1 MSGTNCSRTPSEPG
15 AVAEALLAAAWC
27 LPSAALAGF
36 LATQLGVWKIPPTT
50 TMLLGSPAAL
60 LVGRPVFWGLAL
72 SFLFRR
78 MKLLPLIVCGVW
90 LDQLLLG
97 VAQVES
103 ANDLGFWVC
112 EAFAVATCLAPAHL
126 FVHWT
131 RERQHLTARNLMHL
145 LFHGALF
152 IVIYPMLLEQ
162 ITGGNFRAA
171 AERSS
176 ALNKIEL
183 QLLAIPCVLLLTAM
197 QKFHARGRG
206 TPMPGDAP
214 RHLVISGVY
223 AYVANPMQI
232 GKFGVLLG
240 WSLFLRNPWIS
251 GVAGFGLFY
260 SLTVARLNEDRD
272 LAQRFGFRWLEY
284 RRHVRRWSPR
294 WKPWTPNALA
304 ADSAT
309 LYLDLACGPCGHL
322 ARWFAAQCPIG
333 LRVLSLGLLPCPVP
347 ARMTYRSAEGG
358 PEFQGMAALARALE
372 HVNLA
377 WAFCGWMLRLPLIC
391 WFAEIIADAV
401 GPSRAEHCRSR
412 EHPAGHVVLDC
423 VSAQK

>member
-1 MSGTNCSRTPSEPG
+1 MNGTNGSRAASELST
-15 AVAEALLAAAWC
+15 AAEALLAAAWC

-36 LATQLGVWKIPPTT
+36 LATQLGVWKIPPAT
-50 TMLLGSPAAL
+50 TMLLGSPAVL
-60 LVGRPVFWGLAL
+60 LAGRAVFWGLTL

-78 MKLLPLIVCGVW
+78 MKLLPLILCGVW
-90 LDQLLLG
+90 LDRLLFG
-97 VAQVES
+97 VVRVES

-112 EAFAVATCLAPAHL
+112 EVFALAACLVPAHL

-131 RERQHLTARNLMHL
+131 RERKHLATRNVMHL

-152 IVIYPMLLEQ
+152 IVVYPMVLEQ

-197 QKFHARGRG
+197 QEFHARGRG

-214 RHLVISGVY
+214 RHLVTSGIY

-240 WSLFLRNPWIS
+240 WSLFWRNPWIS
-251 GVAGFGLFY
+251 GVAAIGLFY

-272 LAQRFGFRWLEY
+272 LGQRFGGKWLEY
-284 RRHVRRWSPR
+284 RQHVPRWLPR
-294 WKPWTPNALA
+294 WKPWIPNAPV

-309 LYLDLACGPCGHL
+309 LYLDLACGPCAHL
-322 ARWFAAQCPIG
+322 ARWFAVQRPTA
-333 LRVLSLGLLPCPVP
+333 LRVLSLGLLPQPT
-347 ARMTYRSAEGG
+347 RMTYRSAQSG
-358 PEFQGMAALARALE
+358 PEFQGMAALARGLE

-377 WAFCGWMLRLPLIC
+377 WAFCGWMLRLPPIC
-391 WFAEIIADAV
+391 WLADMIADAV
-401 GPSRAEHCRSR
+401 GPWRAEHCRAR
-412 EHPAGHVVLDC
+412 QHPTGRAVLDYF
-423 VSAQK
+423 SAQK

>member
-1 MSGTNCSRTPSEPG
+1 MSGTNCSRAPSELS
-15 AVAEALLAAAWC
+15 ALAAALLAAAWC

-36 LATQLGVWKIPPTT
+36 LATQLGVWEIPPAT

-60 LVGRPVFWGLAL
+60 LLGRPVFWGLAL

-78 MKLLPLIVCGVW
+78 MQLLPLIVCGVW
-90 LDQLLLG
+90 LDQLLFG

-112 EAFAVATCLAPAHL
+112 EAFAVATCLVPAHL

-131 RERQHLTARNLMHL
+131 RERQHLTARNVMHL

-171 AERSS
+171 TERSS
-176 ALNKIEL
+176 VLNKIEL

-197 QKFHARGRG
+197 
-206 TPMPGDAP
+206 P
-214 RHLVISGVY
+214 RHLVTSGVY

-240 WSLFLRNPWIS
+240 WSLFWRNPWIS
-251 GVAGFGLFY
+251 GVAGIGLFY

-272 LAQRFGFRWLEY
+272 LAQRFGGRWLEY
-284 RRHVRRWSPR
+284 RRRVPRWSPR
-294 WKPWTPNALA
+294 WKPWIPNALA

-322 ARWFAAQCPIG
+322 ARWFAAQRPTG
-333 LRVLSLGLLPCPVP
+333 LRVLSLGLLPFPVP

-401 GPSRAEHCRSR
+401 GPSRAEHCRTQ
-412 EHPAGHVVLDC
+412 EHPAGRVVLDC